1 MDTYY
6 DLLQLIHVDRPQFY
20 KLSMICFLQNM
31 FVIYIMYLLYII
43 HNVNSIFSTLSNA
56 TSFIT
61 FSNILL
67 IVNFILYT
75 STSFLFGLCGQL
87 FINMYVESKIHETW
101 MIRGKQHYI
110 SNEK

>member
-6 DLLQLIHVDRPQFY
+6 DLLELRHVDRPQFY
-20 KLSMICFLQNM
+20 KLSMVCFLQNM

-43 HNVNSIFSTLSNA
+43 HNVNNSLSTLSDA

-67 IVNFILYT
+67 IVNLILYT
-75 STSFLFGLCGQL
+75 SSSFIFGLCGQL
-87 FINMYVESKIHETW
+87 FINMYIESKIHEAW
-101 MIRGKQHYI
+101 LIRGSKYDI
-110 SNEK
+110 IDGK